1 MYYHSLKPP
10 GDAIEDER
18 MKTFFPMY
26 SYLVC
31 PPPLLLSL
39 SSLFSLL
46 SSLFSSPFVFNEMNT
61 GGMHDGDRAE
71 RVRAAVGVA
80 VQVDHSQTQAHRSK
94 ESQEE
99 RGEGEGEEAEGQ
111 VVVEEKGGKLRIYS
125 GKEEEE
131 R

>member
-1 MYYHSLKPP
+1 
-10 GDAIEDER
+10 
-18 MKTFFPMY
+18 
-26 SYLVC
+26 
-31 PPPLLLSL
+31 
-39 SSLFSLL
+39 
-46 SSLFSSPFVFNEMNT
+46 MNA

-111 VVVEEKGGKLRIYS
+111 VVGASHVSIVEKKKRRD
-125 GKEEEE
+125 KEEI
-131 R
+131 RRGDRRKVK